1 MVMKRLIN
9 YIKKFR
15 FISYIVITTS
25 MKKSGMEWEVI
36 IPEVFLI
43 IVLVELASRRGKK
56 VDIRTEEGKK
66 EAMKMV
72 EEFTEDITKD
82 EKDN

>member
-1 MVMKRLIN
+1 MKRLIN

-66 EAMKMV
+66 EAEKMV
-72 EEFTEDITKD
+72 EEFTEEVLK
-82 EKDN
+82 

>member
-1 MVMKRLIN
+1 MKRLIN

>member
-1 MVMKRLIN
+1 MKRLIN

-82 EKDN
+82 E

>member
-82 EKDN
+82 E

>member
-66 EAMKMV
+66 ETMKMV

-82 EKDN
+82 E

>member
-66 EAMKMV
+66 ETMKMA
-72 EEFTEDITKD
+72 EEFTEDITED
-82 EKDN
+82 E